1 MRGGFDS
8 HGGNQF
14 KNMNRI
20 KNYVNELY
28 EAHIQ
33 MANAIRDIA
42 LEYDLINE
50 QEFLNWQDE
59 LNNLSQL
66 ITK

>member
-1 MRGGFDS
+1 MMDIR
-8 HGGNQF
+8 
-14 KNMNRI
+14 
-20 KNYVNELY
+20 NYVNEMY

-33 MANAIRDIA
+33 MGKAIQDIA

-59 LNNLSQL
+59 LNKLS
-66 ITK
+66 IDPDR

>member
-1 MRGGFDS
+1 
-8 HGGNQF
+8 
-14 KNMNRI
+14 MNVRD
-20 KNYVNELY
+20 YLNEMY

-33 MANAIRDIA
+33 MAKAIENIA
-42 LEYDLINE
+42 LKYDLINE

-59 LNNLSQL
+59 LNNISQL